1 MYSRFLAAGLLL
13 GCVGCFDGLLI
24 KPVNTQA
31 PLAEKTVRPA
41 EHALT
46 FNKIAVIDVGGMLL
60 NMNAGS
66 LLSSGS
72 NPVSDFREKLQR
84 AAEDSSVKAVVLRI
98 NSPGGGV
105 TASDIMWHDL
115 MEFRKTTSKPVV
127 ACLLDMATSGGYYVA
142 VASDRLIAHPTCVTG
157 SIGVVMTMWNFH
169 HLLDK
174 IGVENRAI
182 TSGPN
187 KAMGSPS
194 HALSDEQ
201 EAILQGVIDQ
211 FHSRFVEIV
220 AKGRPKLDI
229 DTIRILADGRIY
241 SATEAKSVGLVD
253 RIGYLEDAFEEAI
266 SLAKIDDAQVVMYAP
281 AAESR
286 PSIYS
291 TFQNLPKEINL
302 FKVNLPGLESGP
314 AFLYLW
320 QPGLA
325 KAFP

>member
-1 MYSRFLAAGLLL
+1 
-13 GCVGCFDGLLI
+13 
-24 KPVNTQA
+24 
-31 PLAEKTVRPA
+31 
-41 EHALT
+41 
-46 FNKIAVIDVGGMLL
+46 
-60 NMNAGS
+60 
-66 LLSSGS
+66 
-72 NPVSDFREKLQR
+72 
-84 AAEDSSVKAVVLRI
+84 
-98 NSPGGGV
+98 
-105 TASDIMWHDL
+105 
-115 MEFRKTTSKPVV
+115 
-127 ACLLDMATSGGYYVA
+127 
-142 VASDRLIAHPTCVTG
+142 
-157 SIGVVMTMWNFH
+157 MTMWNFH

-194 HALSDEQ
+194 HALSEEQ
-201 EAILQGVIDQ
+201 EAIIQGVIDQ

-241 SATEAKSVGLVD
+241 SAPEAKSVGLVD